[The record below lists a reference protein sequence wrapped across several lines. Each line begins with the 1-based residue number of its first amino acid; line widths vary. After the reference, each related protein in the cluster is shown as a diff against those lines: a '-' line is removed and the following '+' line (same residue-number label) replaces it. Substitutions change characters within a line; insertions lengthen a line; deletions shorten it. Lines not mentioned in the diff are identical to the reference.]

1 MTALFATGVAVSS
14 WARAIVL
21 SPITDAA
28 AGIFLFLLWTIIGI
42 SVLIDRRKPR
52 LVQAHHDY
60 RYGLTFEGFVP
71 AFPGANSSIHS
82 QRGVLAFSLL
92 IRNYSPGP
100 IKYML
105 EAAEV
110 HIETRSLPKYKS
122 NSLTGYLPRGGGK
135 QLRPGGFPGGNMAEF
150 YGKGE
155 IKGTAD
161 LSVTYGPPDGP
172 PIRRLKIGIE
182 MTMIFPDRG
191 NVDAAKGVALAYS
204 DNILLEEDEP
214 LKT

>member
-1 MTALFATGVAVSS
+1 
-14 WARAIVL
+14 
-21 SPITDAA
+21 
-28 AGIFLFLLWTIIGI
+28 
-42 SVLIDRRKPR
+42 
-52 LVQAHHDY
+52 
-60 RYGLTFEGFVP
+60 
-71 AFPGANSSIHS
+71 
-82 QRGVLAFSLL
+82 
-92 IRNYSPGP
+92 
-100 IKYML
+100 
-105 EAAEV
+105 
-110 HIETRSLPKYKS
+110 
-122 NSLTGYLPRGGGK
+122 
-135 QLRPGGFPGGNMAEF
+135 MAEF